1 LIDFEG
7 QNLQEQIKG
16 LIGEVVKATI
26 IVRQPRVGTA
36 IDLQRVDLK
45 LVEIAPGEG
54 DVSAYGMTLFDL
66 DEH

>member
-1 LIDFEG
+1 
-7 QNLQEQIKG
+7 
-16 LIGEVVKATI
+16 VKATI